1 MLFLY
6 EILLLFATALVVG
19 LIGNL
24 VGIGGGVL
32 IMIILLFGFKMQPV
46 LAGGLSLLTILASAS
61 VGTLSNIM
69 QRALSK
75 ELFSLIAVFA
85 GAGVLLGS
93 IIPYL
98 LNTKSFDTLF
108 GFVSIGIGL
117 FSILAARRDAKKI
130 GNIERSFTSLSKKEK
145 EAAKKVTGKA
155 GIGSFSFIAGLIA
168 GTFGIGIG
176 GIVGTYLTA
185 IKQMQPKVAFSTVL
199 AAMIITSLL
208 GSSVHLISIKGSM
221 LLLGM
226 IVALMAGVAIG
237 AVAGSHISSRIKSS
251 RLRFAQGY
259 IILGLGIIAII
270 FSIGM

>member
-130 GNIERSFTSLSKKEK
+130 GNIERSFSSLSKEEK

-155 GIGSFSFIAGLIA
+155 
-168 GTFGIGIG
+168 
-176 GIVGTYLTA
+176 
-185 IKQMQPKVAFSTVL
+185 
-199 AAMIITSLL
+199 
-208 GSSVHLISIKGSM
+208 
-221 LLLGM
+221 
-226 IVALMAGVAIG
+226 
-237 AVAGSHISSRIKSS
+237 
-251 RLRFAQGY
+251 
-259 IILGLGIIAII
+259 
-270 FSIGM
+270 